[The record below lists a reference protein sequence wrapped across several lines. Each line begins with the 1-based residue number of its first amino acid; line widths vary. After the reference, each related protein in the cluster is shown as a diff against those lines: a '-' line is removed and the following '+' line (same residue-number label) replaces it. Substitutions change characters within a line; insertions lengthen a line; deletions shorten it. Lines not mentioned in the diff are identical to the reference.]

1 LKFEDSK
8 IGFMWMKLVYI
19 VSTYGSLE
27 NYNKKPQ
34 KLGWFLY
41 SLIRVPT
48 KQNNDVGIN
57 KER

>member
-1 LKFEDSK
+1 
-8 IGFMWMKLVYI
+8 MWMKLVYI
-19 VSTYGSLE
+19 ISTYGSLE
-27 NYNKKPQ
+27 NCNIKPQ